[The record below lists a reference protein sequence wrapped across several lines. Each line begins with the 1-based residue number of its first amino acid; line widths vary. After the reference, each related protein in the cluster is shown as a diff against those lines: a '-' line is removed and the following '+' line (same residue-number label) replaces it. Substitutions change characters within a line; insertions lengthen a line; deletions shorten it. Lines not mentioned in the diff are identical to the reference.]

1 MTCFA
6 APVLLPT
13 TTINTLIV
21 TMMTGMRQEQR
32 KRTLTESFER
42 GIVEEVDLSVAPQRW
57 WTRSG
62 ACFVAGKNMVKID

>member
-42 GIVEEVDLSVAPQRW
+42 GIVEEVDLSVAPSDGGLVQVPVL
-57 WTRSG
+57 SL
-62 ACFVAGKNMVKID
+62 VKIW

>member
-6 APVLLPT
+6 AVPVLLPT

-42 GIVEEVDLSVAPQRW
+42 GIVEEVDLSVAPSDGGLVQVPVL
-57 WTRSG
+57 SL
-62 ACFVAGKNMVKID
+62 VKIW